1 MVADAIADL
10 AGASGGEGGGLG
22 PSRIDVRLSDTIA
35 DLFRRTAT
43 ERHRQIITEQ
53 P

>member
-10 AGASGGEGGGLG
+10 AGASGGEGASLG
-22 PSRIDVRLSDTIA
+22 PCRFDVHLSDDIA
-35 DLFRRTAT
+35 DLFRQTAA
-43 ERHRQIITEQ
+43 ERHRQIDAEQ

>member
-1 MVADAIADL
+1 MISNAIADL
-10 AGASGGEGGGLG
+10 AGASEGEGGGLG

-35 DLFRRTAT
+35 DLFRHTAA
-43 ERHRQIITEQ
+43 ERHRQIIAEQ

>member
-10 AGASGGEGGGLG
+10 AEASGGEGGGLG
-22 PSRIDVRLSDTIA
+22 PSRFDVRLSDTIA
-35 DLFRRTAT
+35 NLYRRTAA
-43 ERHRQIITEQ
+43 ERHRQIDAEQ